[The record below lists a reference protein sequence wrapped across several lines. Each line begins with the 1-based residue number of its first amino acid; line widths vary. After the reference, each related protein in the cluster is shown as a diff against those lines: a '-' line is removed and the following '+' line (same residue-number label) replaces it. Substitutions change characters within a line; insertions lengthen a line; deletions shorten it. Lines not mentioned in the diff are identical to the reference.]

1 MIAFVRACVALG
13 AMAALFVG
21 SSAQAE
27 PSPGPTSE
35 ASLEA
40 SAAKSSSSSWYGGQ
54 ILAVD
59 AATLALG
66 GGGVAVLA
74 SDLSKPT
81 RLGLGI
87 PMLSLAAFSYVFASP
102 IVHAVHGHPLDPSVD
117 PTMRNAG
124 TARIAGLGGGLIV
137 GFFSALALSGGIGDR
152 PPSYRTPP
160 AATIVPLTALGL
172 GLALPIVLDATLF
185 AYEPRGHARGV
196 QLGAQVGP
204 TGASLSGTF
213 D

>member
-1 MIAFVRACVALG
+1 MTAFVRSAVALVSTLT
-13 AMAALFVG
+13 ALLVG

-27 PSPGPTSE
+27 PSLGGTTGLPTE
-35 ASLEA
+35 PTT
-40 SAAKSSSSSWYGGQ
+40 AKRPSSSWYGGQ

-74 SDLSKPT
+74 SDLSKQT
-81 RLGLGI
+81 RLGLGL
-87 PMLSLAAFSYVFASP
+87 PMLSLAGFSYVFASP
-102 IVHAVHGHPLDPSVD
+102 IVHAVHGHPVDPSVD

-124 TARIAGLGGGLIV
+124 SARLAGLLGGTAV

-152 PPSYRTPP
+152 PPSYRAPP
-160 AATIVPLTALGL
+160 SATIVPLTAVGL
-172 GLALPIVLDATLF
+172 GLAIPIVLDVALF
-185 AYEPRGHARGV
+185 AYEPRKNALGV
-196 QLGAQVGP
+196 QVGP
-204 TGASLSGTF
+204 TGATLSGTF

>member
-1 MIAFVRACVALG
+1 MTALVRSAVALG
-13 AMAALFVG
+13 ASLAALLVG

-27 PSPGPTSE
+27 PSPGPTTDLPTEPSTE
-35 ASLEA
+35 KHAP
-40 SAAKSSSSSWYGGQ
+40 SSWYGGQ

-74 SDLSKPT
+74 SDLSKQT
-81 RLGLGI
+81 RLGLGV

-102 IVHAVHGHPLDPSVD
+102 IVHAVHGHPVDPSVD
-117 PTMRNAG
+117 PTMRNAAS
-124 TARIAGLGGGLIV
+124 ARVAGLCGGLAV

-152 PPSYRTPP
+152 PPSYRSPP
-160 AATIVPLTALGL
+160 SATIVPLTAVGL
-172 GLALPIVLDATLF
+172 GLAIPIVLDATLF
-185 AYEPRGHARGV
+185 AYEPRKHALGV
-196 QLGAQVGP
+196 NVGP

>member
-1 MIAFVRACVALG
+1 MIAFVRATVALG
-13 AMAALFVG
+13 TMAALLVD
-21 SSAQAE
+21 SSARAE
-27 PSPGPTSE
+27 PAPAPTTDSSHE
-35 ASLEA
+35 AST
-40 SAAKSSSSSWYGGQ
+40 AKSPSSSWYGGQ

-66 GGGVAVLA
+66 GGGAAMLA

-87 PMLSLAAFSYVFASP
+87 PMLPIAAVSYVFASP
-102 IVHAVHGHPLDPSVD
+102 IVYAVHGHPIDPSVD

-124 TARIAGLGGGLIV
+124 TARMAGLGGGLVV
-137 GFFSALALSGGIGDR
+137 GFFSALALSGGVGDR

-160 AATIVPLTALGL
+160 AATIVPLTAVGL

-185 AYEPRGHARGV
+185 AYEPRKHALGV
-196 QLGAQVGP
+196 QVGP
-204 TGASLSGTF
+204 TGASLSGSF